1 MKAGRLGRWAAEFL
15 GTALLVGIGTGA
27 IVRAAEGGGS
37 PQWQIAVAWFLALA
51 LPALAFI
58 AWSGAHFNP
67 GITIGLFLQ
76 GRHARTEVLP
86 YLGAQFAGAF
96 LGTYLV
102 LELIGS
108 AAHLGATLP
117 AGGDLSRT
125 FLLEFLFSAVL
136 GVSIG
141 VASLKFAAWGRPVA
155 LLPSGVVGIST
166 WLIGPLTG
174 SSLNPART
182 LAPAVVSATYAGL
195 WVYCIAPPIGAI
207 VGLALVFACQKV
219 RWRGAGKISPVP

>member
-1 MKAGRLGRWAAEFL
+1 MKAGGLGRWAAEFV

-37 PQWQIAVAWFLALA
+37 PQWQIAIAWFLALA
-51 LPALAFI
+51 LAALAFI

-76 GRHARTEVLP
+76 GRHARAEVLP

-102 LELIGS
+102 LELVGS

-125 FLLEFLFSAVL
+125 FLLEFLFSAAL
-136 GVSIG
+136 GVSVG
-141 VASLKFAAWGRPVA
+141 AASLTFAKWGRPVA

-182 LAPAVVSATYAGL
+182 LAPAVVSASYLGL
-195 WVYCIAPPIGAI
+195 WVYCIAPPFGATL
-207 VGLALVFACQKV
+207 GLAAVFAWHNA
-219 RWRGAGKISPVP
+219 RRRAAGEIPPGL